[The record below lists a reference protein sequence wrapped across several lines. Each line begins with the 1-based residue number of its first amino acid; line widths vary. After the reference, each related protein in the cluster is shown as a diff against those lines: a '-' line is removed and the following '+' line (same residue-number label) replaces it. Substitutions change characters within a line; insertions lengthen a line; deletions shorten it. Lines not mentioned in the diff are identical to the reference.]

1 MRQSLA
7 VVALALALVVRA
19 AGALQP
25 GDYTRGVEVGG
36 RRRTY
41 LVHVPPGTSAAPLP
55 VVIALHGG
63 LSNGAG
69 MARFSGLSDKADRS
83 GFIAVYPNGTGRL
96 PRALTWNAGNCCGY
110 AESQHVDD
118 VAFVRAMLDDLG
130 AATPVDA
137 RRIYATGISNG
148 GMMAY
153 RLAAELSERIAAIA
167 PVSGP
172 MGTESCHPS
181 RPLSVLHFHGT
192 ADPFAPF
199 AGGRGARSLSSINLY
214 SVEHSLRAW
223 IAADGCPAEPL
234 VTGLPVRVDDGTQVT
249 RKTYGPCREGAEVVL
264 LMIENGGHTWPGRQP
279 PVRFLGKATANVD
292 ANDAMWDFFAKHPLP
307 ATAAA
312 RAHPAGER

>member
-1 MRQSLA
+1 MRQSVA

-19 AGALQP
+19 VGALQT
-25 GDYTRGVEVGG
+25 GDYTRAIEVGG

-55 VVIALHGG
+55 IVIALHGG

-83 GFIAVYPNGTGRL
+83 GF
-96 PRALTWNAGNCCGY
+96 
-110 AESQHVDD
+110 
-118 VAFVRAMLDDLG
+118 
-130 AATPVDA
+130 
-137 RRIYATGISNG
+137 
-148 GMMAY
+148 
-153 RLAAELSERIAAIA
+153 
-167 PVSGP
+167 
-172 MGTESCHPS
+172 
-181 RPLSVLHFHGT
+181 
-192 ADPFAPF
+192 
-199 AGGRGARSLSSINLY
+199 

-234 VTGLPVRVDDGTQVT
+234 VTGLPARVDDGTQVT

-292 ANDAMWDFFAKHPLP
+292 ANDAMWDFFVKHPLP
-307 ATAAA
+307 ATGAAG
-312 RAHPAGER
+312 AHPAGER